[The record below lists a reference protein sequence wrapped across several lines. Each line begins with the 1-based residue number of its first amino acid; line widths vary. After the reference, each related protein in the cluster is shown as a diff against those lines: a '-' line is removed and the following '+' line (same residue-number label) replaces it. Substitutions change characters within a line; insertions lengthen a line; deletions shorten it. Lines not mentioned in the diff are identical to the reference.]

1 MLICS
6 NYLQSPHLFVCV
18 DLCSAEDSSP
28 VQTSMSNPLA
38 GTSVSS
44 LYKLKDI
51 DDTGETLAIELA
63 DV

>member
-1 MLICS
+1 
-6 NYLQSPHLFVCV
+6 
-18 DLCSAEDSSP
+18 
-28 VQTSMSNPLA
+28 MSNPLA

-51 DDTGETLAIELA
+51 DDTGETLVIELA